1 MWNLREPQPS
11 SPQGSARLRG
21 RDDMLVDRVRQ
32 LYQVDSAI
40 WDCNFSHE
48 GMAGMVVVVSLH

>member
-21 RDDMLVDRVRQ
+21 RDDMLMNQVWQ
-32 LYQVDSAI
+32 LYHVDSVI
-40 WDCNFSHE
+40 EDCIFFVFLTKVWL
-48 GMAGMVVVVSLH
+48 AW

>member
-21 RDDMLVDRVRQ
+21 RDDMLVDRVWQ
-32 LYQVDSAI
+32 LYHVNSAI
-40 WDCNFSHE
+40 EDVIFFFFLFLTKVWL
-48 GMAGMVVVVSLH
+48 AW

>member
-21 RDDMLVDRVRQ
+21 RDDILVDRVWQ
-32 LYQVDSAI
+32 LYHVESAI
-40 WDCNFSHE
+40 WDCNFAHE
-48 GMAGMVVVVSLH
+48 GMAGMVAVV